1 MRIRAALAAG
11 TLAAML
17 CSACGGDTATGPT
30 PPPVVIGPTVLGI
43 TPSSGSTAGGT
54 EVTVSGINFAA
65 GATVTIGGVTATNV
79 RIVSSTSILA
89 ATGPHQAGPAEVT
102 VTVDGRAST
111 LSSAFTFVTL
121 PPPTISSIVP
131 ASGSTAGGT
140 TVTIAGTNFAAGAAV
155 AIGGVAATGVTV
167 VSAASL
173 QAVTPARTAGQADVV
188 VTVAGQSATLAKGF
202 TYITPGLNL
211 PPVITAL
218 TIQSP
223 QANAPP
229 NFADLN
235 EDVAVSAS
243 VTDAETPISQL
254 TFVWTADLGTFTGTG
269 PAVRWRAPAIATTPR
284 AVTVTLRVTEAV
296 GGTGG
301 TQSTT
306 GTATFSLHTSITEIG
321 DMSRQ
326 FLLDFSDSKLEPSYV
341 VRDFW
346 DGCSG
351 KAEELGDVTTNRR
364 DFVILSF
371 TIGPANP
378 VSVGFK
384 AGCVVPKYGARSG
397 DGCAVVPCEW
407 HDKEK
412 STGLLGTTKGP
423 DYLTAVYRNNRWWLC
438 NSDFPSGTHTNPITG
453 ATFIR

>member
-17 CSACGGDTATGPT
+17 CSACGGETATGPT
-30 PPPVVIGPTVLGI
+30 PPPVVVGPTVLSI
-43 TPSSGSTAGGT
+43 APATGSTAGGT
-54 EVTVSGINFAA
+54 EVTVSGVNFAA
-65 GATVTIGGVTATNV
+65 GATVIIGGVTAANV
-79 RIVSSTSILA
+79 RVVSSTSILA
-89 ATGPHQAGPAEVT
+89 VTGARQAGPAEVT

-111 LSSAFTFVTL
+111 LSSAFTFVAL
-121 PPPTISSIVP
+121 PPPTITNMAP

-140 TVTIAGTNFAAGAAV
+140 IVTVTGTNFAAGATLAF
-155 AIGGVAATGVTV
+155 GGADATGVTV
-167 VSAASL
+167 ASSTSL

-202 TYITPGLNL
+202 TYLTPGQNL

-223 QANAPP
+223 QANAPS

-243 VTDAETPISQL
+243 VTDTETPISQL

-284 AVTVTLRVTEAV
+284 IVTVTLRVTEAV

-301 TQSTT
+301 TQSTIAM
-306 GTATFSLHTSITEIG
+306 ATLSLHNSITEIG

-326 FLLDFSDSKLEPSYV
+326 FLLDFSDSKLAPSYV

-346 DGCSG
+346 DGCAG

-371 TIGPANP
+371 TVGPANP

-397 DGCAVVPCEW
+397 DGCAIVQCEW
-407 HDKEK
+407 HDKEL
-412 STGLLGTTKGP
+412 STGTLGTTKGP
-423 DYLTAVYRNNRWWLC
+423 DYLTAVYRNSRWWLC
-438 NSDFPSGTHTNPITG
+438 NSDFPSGTRTNPVTG
-453 ATFIR
+453 TAFIR

>member
-1 MRIRAALAAG
+1 MRICAALSAGLFAAVVC
-11 TLAAML
+11 A
-17 CSACGGDTATGPT
+17 ACGGSPSTPT
-30 PPPVVIGPTVLGI
+30 PPPVVVGPTVLGI
-43 TPSSGSTAGGT
+43 APAAGSTAGGT
-54 EVTVSGINFAA
+54 EVTISGVNFAA
-65 GATVTIGGVTATNV
+65 GASVTIGGAAATNV
-79 RIVSSTSILA
+79 RVVSSASILA
-89 ATGPHQAGPAEVT
+89 VTAAHAAGTAEVT
-102 VTVDGRAST
+102 VTVAGAAST
-111 LSSAFTFVTL
+111 LPSAFTFVTL
-121 PPPTISSIVP
+121 PPPTISSIAP

-140 TVTIAGTNFAAGAAV
+140 TVTITGTNFADGATL
-155 AIGGVAATGVTV
+155 AIGGTAATGVAVMSST
-167 VSAASL
+167 SL
-173 QAVTPARTAGQADVV
+173 QAVAPARTAGQADVV

-223 QANAPP
+223 QANAPS
-229 NFADLN
+229 NFADLS
-235 EDVAVSAS
+235 EDVAVTAS
-243 VTDAETPISQL
+243 VTDTETPISQL